1 MFRQENYDLSAHNTF
16 RMKVRCACFIEY
28 ESIEELLSLDLSAL
42 PQPVKHIGEGSNLLF
57 TGDFP
62 GTILHSNI
70 EFIKYVDMG
79 FDEVPVMVVAGV
91 VCYDTLDRKKVRF
104 STAECAYAYRDS
116 FFKHQNDR
124 YIVTSVLL
132 RLSRAYKPTLTYKGI
147 SERFAGRTDLTPME
161 VREAI
166 IAIRRDKLPDPD
178 LIGSAGSFFKN
189 PVIDT
194 LCFSSL
200 IDRARAR
207 LGPDVQI
214 PHYLLPG
221 GFVKVPAA
229 WLIDSLGL
237 KGAREGGAGLYEK
250 QPLVMVNSDGN
261 ASPGDIL
268 ALESRIVSEVAD
280 NWGITLYPE
289 VEHLPGVQA

>member
-1 MFRQENYDLSAHNTF
+1 M
-16 RMKVRCACFIEY
+16 
-28 ESIEELLSLDLSAL
+28 
-42 PQPVKHIGEGSNLLF
+42 
-57 TGDFP
+57 
-62 GTILHSNI
+62 
-70 EFIKYVDMG
+70 
-79 FDEVPVMVVAGV
+79 
-91 VCYDTLDRKKVRF
+91 
-104 STAECAYAYRDS
+104 
-116 FFKHQNDR
+116 
-124 YIVTSVLL
+124 
-132 RLSRAYKPTLTYKGI
+132 
-147 SERFAGRTDLTPME
+147 
-161 VREAI
+161 
-166 IAIRRDKLPDPD
+166 
-178 LIGSAGSFFKN
+178 
-189 PVIDT
+189 IDT

-261 ASPGDIL
+261 ASPEDIL
-268 ALESRIVSEVAD
+268 ALERRIVSEVAD

-289 VEHLPGVQA
+289 VEHLPGVRA